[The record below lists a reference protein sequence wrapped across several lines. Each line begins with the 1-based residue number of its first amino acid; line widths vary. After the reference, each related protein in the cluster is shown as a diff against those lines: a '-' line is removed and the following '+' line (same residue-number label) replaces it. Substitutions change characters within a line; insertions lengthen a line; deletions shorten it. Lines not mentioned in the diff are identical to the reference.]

1 MFFAYKP
8 CFARSYS
15 FLDRTMKQSAFNSI
29 YTYLQTMV
37 L

>member
-8 CFARSYS
+8 CFASSYS
-15 FLDRTMKQSAFNSI
+15 SLDSTMKQSAFNSI

>member
-1 MFFAYKP
+1 MFFPYKP
-8 CFARSYS
+8 CIPSSYS
-15 FLDRTMKQSAFNSI
+15 SLDSTMKQSAFNSI